1 MPILLKT
8 LMKMKVTRGMA
19 IFETLFIK
27 EKAEKYEEEKY
38 ERTVGIV
45 FFDKIVDIPISIIG
59 V

>member
-1 MPILLKT
+1 
-8 LMKMKVTRGMA
+8 MKMKVTRGMA

-45 FFDKIVDIPISIIG
+45 YFDKIVDIPISIIG